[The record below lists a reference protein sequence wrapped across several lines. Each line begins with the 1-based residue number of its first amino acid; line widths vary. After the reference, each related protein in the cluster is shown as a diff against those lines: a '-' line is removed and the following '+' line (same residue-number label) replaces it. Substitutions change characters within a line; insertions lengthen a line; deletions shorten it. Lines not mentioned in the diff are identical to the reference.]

1 MKSNS
6 GITTTSLII
15 YIISMLIVI
24 ATIATITS
32 FFFTNVMNLDQTSHN
47 IGEIT
52 KFNMYFI
59 EDIKSKNNKIL
70 KISENKNSIT
80 FLTGNTYTFQDNSI
94 YLNNIRICEN
104 ITNLQFDKKKEDNKT
119 IIIVLITIGNNLPY
133 TKITEYVMEN

>member
-104 ITNLQFDKKKEDNKT
+104 ITNLQFDKKQEDNKT